1 MKQNVSK
8 ENLTYEIILLRKRY
22 QLLYYLLLLIFFTGF
37 LVGLKAVYTDVELSK
52 RNRKK
57 IIQDMK
63 KTDLCQK

>member
-37 LVGLKAVYTDVELSK
+37 FIGEKVAYKDVELLK
-52 RNRKK
+52 RNRKE
-57 IIQDMK
+57 IIQDM